1 MLEGNHSLKRM
12 NKMNTNQLNEMF
24 SNLSNWK
31 TISQIT
37 ESNNQ
42 FTKSQLKH
50 LFWKRDEYDGLS
62 QCIAKVGNKLYV
74 NEPAFALW
82 LSGQIGEKP

>member
-1 MLEGNHSLKRM
+1 
-12 NKMNTNQLNEMF
+12 MNTNQTNEMF

-31 TISQIT
+31 TIVQIT
-37 ESNNQ
+37 ESNHQ

-50 LFWKRDEYDGLS
+50 LFWKRDEYIGLG
-62 QCIAKVGNKLYV
+62 QCVAKIGNKLYV

-82 LSGQIGEKP
+82 LSGQNGEKS

>member
-1 MLEGNHSLKRM
+1 MS
-12 NKMNTNQLNEMF
+12 TNQLDEML

-37 ESNNQ
+37 ESNRQ

-50 LFWKRDEYDGLS
+50 FFWKRDEHKGLGH
-62 QCIAKVGNKLYV
+62 CVAKIGNKLYI
-74 NEPAFALW
+74 NEPAFSLW
-82 LSGQIGEKP
+82 LSEQNGERS